1 LRNASIADG
10 VKSGAL
16 ILPLQSKA
24 KRRTEREQ
32 RRKVE
37 RKSQKEKKKPRPK
50 ELLLQGNE
58 AVVEGALRAGC
69 RFFAGYPITP
79 ATEISEIL
87 STRLPLVD
95 GTFIQME
102 DEIAS
107 LGAVIGASLA
117 GVKAMTATSGPGFSL
132 MQENL
137 GFAIIA
143 EVPCVV
149 VDVMRGG
156 PSTGLPT
163 SPSQSDVMQ
172 ARWGT
177 HGDHPI
183 IVLSASTVREC
194 YDMTIRAFNFS
205 EKFRTP
211 VILLI
216 DEVVGHMREK
226 IALGDQNEIEI
237 FNRVKPTMPPEWY
250 IPYEDTPSGIPS
262 MANFGEGYR
271 YHVTGLTHDIRG
283 FPTSRP
289 DEIGPFIARLH
300 RKISQHFSEIQIGE
314 FFQTEDAEITVVAY
328 GCVARSAKR
337 AVIEAREK
345 GMKVGLLK
353 LMTLWPFMRSAVEKV
368 LQTSKA
374 LIVPEMNMGQIS
386 REVKR
391 VNRGITKV
399 VALNKVDGTI
409 ITPGEI
415 LDRMMEI
422 SDARS
427 N

>member
-1 LRNASIADG
+1 M
-10 VKSGAL
+10 
-16 ILPLQSKA
+16 
-24 KRRTEREQ
+24 
-32 RRKVE
+32 
-37 RKSQKEKKKPRPK
+37 
-50 ELLLQGNE
+50 
-58 AVVEGALRAGC
+58 VEGALRAGC

-87 STRLPLVD
+87 SVKLPQVD

-137 GFAIIA
+137 GFAIIS
-143 EVPCVV
+143 EVPCVI

-163 SPSQSDVMQ
+163 MPSQSDVMQ

-194 YDMTIRAFNFS
+194 YDMTIKAFNFS

-226 IALGDQNEIEI
+226 MVLDDRGGVEI
-237 FNRVKPTMPPEWY
+237 FDRIRPTMPPEWY
-250 IPYEDTPSGIPS
+250 IPYEDTPGGIPP
-262 MANFGEGYR
+262 MANFGDGYR

-289 DEIGPFIARLH
+289 DEIGPFISRLH
-300 RKISQHFSEIQIGE
+300 RKISQHFSEIQIAE
-314 FFQTEDAEITVVAY
+314 FYETEDAEITMIAY

-337 AVIEAREK
+337 AMILAREK
-345 GMKVGLLK
+345 GLKVGLLK
-353 LMTLWPFMRSAVEKV
+353 LMTVWPFMRSAVEKI
-368 LQTSKA
+368 LQTSKYL
-374 LIVPEMNMGQIS
+374 LIPEMNMGQIS

-391 VNRGITKV
+391 VSRDTARV
-399 VALNKVDGTI
+399 FTLNKVDGTI
-409 ITPGEI
+409 ITPDEL
-415 LDRMMEI
+415 LDRIQEVM
-422 SDARS
+422 A
-427 N
+427 

>member
-1 LRNASIADG
+1 
-10 VKSGAL
+10 
-16 ILPLQSKA
+16 
-24 KRRTEREQ
+24 
-32 RRKVE
+32 VE
-37 RKSQKEKKKPRPK
+37 RKSQREKKKSHRK

-87 STRLPLVD
+87 SVKLPQVD

-143 EVPCVV
+143 EVPCVIV
-149 VDVMRGG
+149 NVMRGG

-163 SPSQSDVMQ
+163 FPAQGDVMQ

-183 IVLSASTVREC
+183 IALSASTVREC
-194 YDMTIRAFNFS
+194 YDVTIKAFNLS

-211 VILLI
+211 VILLL
-216 DEVVGHMREK
+216 DEVVAHMREK
-226 IALGDQNEIEI
+226 MVLDDQEEIEI
-237 FNRVKPTMPPEWY
+237 LNRVKPTVPPEWY
-250 IPYEDTPSGIPS
+250 IPYEDTPMGVPV

-300 RKISQHFSEIQIGE
+300 RKISQHFSEIQIAE
-314 FFQTEDAEITVVAY
+314 FYQTEDAEITVIAY

-337 AVIEAREK
+337 AVRDAREK

-353 LMTLWPFMRSAVEKV
+353 LTTIWPFMRSSVEKV
-368 LQTSKA
+368 LQTSKI

-391 VNRGITKV
+391 VNRGVAKVIT
-399 VALNKVDGTI
+399 LNKVDGTI
-409 ITPGEI
+409 ITPPEI
-415 LDRMMEI
+415 LNRMMEV
-422 SDARS
+422 S
-427 N
+427 

>member
-1 LRNASIADG
+1 MGKRK
-10 VKSGAL
+10 KSR
-16 ILPLQSKA
+16 Q
-24 KRRTEREQ
+24 
-32 RRKVE
+32 
-37 RKSQKEKKKPRPK
+37 K

-58 AVVEGALRAGC
+58 AIVEGALKAGC

-79 ATEISEIL
+79 ATEISELL
-87 STRLPLVD
+87 SVRLPQVD

-132 MQENL
+132 MQENI
-137 GFAIIA
+137 GFAIMA
-143 EVPCVV
+143 EVPCVIV
-149 VDVMRGG
+149 NVMRGG

-163 SPSQSDVMQ
+163 FPSQGDVMQ

-194 YDMTIRAFNFS
+194 FEMTIRSFNLS
-205 EKFRTP
+205 ERFRNP

-216 DEVVGHMREK
+216 DEVVAHMREK
-226 IALGDQNEIEI
+226 VVIPDQDEIEI
-237 FNRVKPTMPPEWY
+237 FNRVKPKVPPEWY
-250 IPYEDTPSGIPS
+250 IPYEDTPSGVPP

-271 YHVTGLTHDIRG
+271 YHVTGLTHDVRG

-289 DEIGPFIARLH
+289 DEIGPFITRLH
-300 RKISQHFSEIQIGE
+300 RKISQNFSEIWMAE
-314 FFQTEDAEITVVAY
+314 YFQTEDAEITIVAY

-345 GMKVGLLK
+345 GIKAGLLK
-353 LMTLWPFMRSAVEKV
+353 LLTIWPFFRPAIEKV
-368 LQTSKA
+368 LQVSKV

-391 VNRGITKV
+391 VNRGIGKV
-399 VALNKVDGTI
+399 YTLNKVDGTI
-409 ITPGEI
+409 ITPDEI
-415 LDRMMEI
+415 LKRIVE
-422 SDARS
+422 AYEWLRLQ